1 MSAASASG
9 GDAPDVRAVWRA
21 CDAVCFD
28 VDSTVCVGE
37 GIDELAEF
45 AGRGEEVRRWTTK
58 AMDGN
63 VSFRDALS
71 ARLTI
76 IEPSKMLMDAFLE
89 SSPPRLSAGMLRL
102 SEALHARG
110 KEVFLVSGGFRQMI
124 EPVARIIGIDD
135 RANVYANTILFDPDS
150 GAYAGFDEREYTSE
164 SGGKARA
171 VQAIKGEH
179 GFSSVVM
186 VGDGAT
192 DAEAR
197 QPGGADLFV
206 GYGGSVERAAVRE
219 RADWYVFHLDQLTD
233 ALEADEG
240 PR

>member
-89 SSPPRLSAGMLRL
+89 SSPPQLSAGMLRL
-102 SEALHARG
+102 SEALRARG

-124 EPVARIIGIDD
+124 EPVARIIGI
-135 RANVYANTILFDPDS
+135 
-150 GAYAGFDEREYTSE
+150 
-164 SGGKARA
+164 
-171 VQAIKGEH
+171 
-179 GFSSVVM
+179 
-186 VGDGAT
+186 
-192 DAEAR
+192 
-197 QPGGADLFV
+197 ADHLFV
-206 GYGGSVERAAVRE
+206 EAFRYLVAAFARRRPCESAGVGLYQNRIE
-219 RADWYVFHLDQLTD
+219 VKIVQVSAATAHLAQ
-233 ALEADEG
+233 
-240 PR
+240 